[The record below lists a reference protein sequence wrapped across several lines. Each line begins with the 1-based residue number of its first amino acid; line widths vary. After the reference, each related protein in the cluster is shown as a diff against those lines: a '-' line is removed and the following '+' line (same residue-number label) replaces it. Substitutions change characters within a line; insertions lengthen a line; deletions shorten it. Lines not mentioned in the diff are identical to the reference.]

1 MANFADRMATL
12 RAGIMRHR
20 VKIFDF
26 GLVAAILA
34 AGALFAFEVDV
45 FESEGGLTQAQ
56 AAIQLDELM
65 ALTTLTVIGVLFY
78 VVRRAREHARE
89 NARRIEAEREVMA
102 LAMQD
107 PLTGLPNRRQFSDV
121 LKAALKVVPAA
132 PEAHALLLL
141 DLNGFKKINDVYGHP
156 VGDQALIRVG
166 LRLMKA
172 VREGDLVARLGGDEF
187 AVVARNV
194 GGAEGA
200 SSVARRLLD
209 SFAAPIE
216 IGASRHTLG
225 VGIGVAL
232 APHDSDEADEL
243 LRKADVALYRAK
255 AERVSAIRFFEP
267 GMEARLRER
276 DELERAL
283 REAVDTNRFALLFQ
297 PTARLGGDGVASFE
311 ASAIWAHPDLG
322 EIGPERYGPIAEEA
336 GLLSP
341 LMDGLFQRACAE
353 AAGWPRDVRLSFPL
367 PGALMLDRTFGLKI
381 LTTLA
386 KTGLDPRRLDL
397 EIDEGALIREIEA
410 AEAFL
415 PPLRAAG
422 AAVIARNF
430 GTGYS
435 NLKNLQRL
443 ELDGLKI
450 DSSFVAAMAHDRK
463 AAVMVRALISIARGL
478 DLSVSADG
486 VGNAGQEASLA
497 AQGCERAQGS
507 LYGGPVDGARA
518 AALAGGE
525 AFSGMLVG

>member
-1 MANFADRMATL
+1 
-12 RAGIMRHR
+12 MRHR
-20 VKIFDF
+20 VKIFDL
-26 GLVAAILA
+26 GLVSGGLA
-34 AGALFAFEVDV
+34 AAALFAFEVDV
-45 FESEGGLTQAQ
+45 FKNEGQLSQAQ
-56 AAIQLDELM
+56 QGIELDELF

-78 VVRRAREHARE
+78 AWRRAREHKRE
-89 NARRIEAEREVMA
+89 NARRIEAESEVMA

-107 PLTGLPNRRQFSDV
+107 PLTGLPNRRQFTDV
-121 LKAALKVVPAA
+121 LKAALKVVPAE

-141 DLNGFKKINDVYGHP
+141 DLNGFKKINDVFGHP
-156 VGDQALIRVG
+156 VGDQALINVG
-166 LRLMKA
+166 ARLMRA
-172 VREGDLVARLGGDEF
+172 VRDGDLVARLGGDEF
-187 AVVARNV
+187 AIVARNV

-200 SSVARRLLD
+200 SSVARRVLD
-209 SFAAPIE
+209 AFATPVE
-216 IGASRHTLG
+216 IAGSRHAVG

-232 APHDSDEADEL
+232 APHDGDEADEL

-283 REAVDTNRFALLFQ
+283 REAIEANRFALLFQ
-297 PTARLGGDGVASFE
+297 PTARLGGEGVASFE
-311 ASAIWAHPDLG
+311 ASAKWTHPKLG
-322 EIGPERYGPIAEEA
+322 EIGPERYAPIAEEA
-336 GLLSP
+336 GLLSS
-341 LMDGLFQRACAE
+341 LMQGLFLRACAE
-353 AAGWPRDVRLSFPL
+353 AAGWPRDVRLSFAL

-381 LTTLA
+381 LA
-386 KTGLDPRRLDL
+386 AFAETGLDPKRLDL
-397 EIDEGALIREIEA
+397 EIDEGALIRETEA

-422 AAVIARNF
+422 VAVIARNF

-443 ELDGLKI
+443 SLDGIKI
-450 DSSFVAAMAHDRK
+450 DSSFVAAMEHDRK
-463 AAVMVRALISIARGL
+463 AAVMVRALINIGRGL

-486 VGNAGQEASLA
+486 VRDAGQEASLA
-497 AQGCERAQGS
+497 AQGCDRAQGS

-525 AFSGMLVG
+525 AASANLAI